1 MKLQN
6 KWFIGAML
14 GAAVCLVSTS
24 CVDEIKFGN
33 SFLDKAPG
41 GNATID
47 TVFNSAEYTR
57 QFLNTCYSRQYYGL
71 PYNTDS
77 NGNIPD
83 SSSPYLGKKDALTDC
98 WSLYFSDATV
108 YQQYYLGTEYQRQYT
123 HWVYLRLSD
132 IYLTYAEALLQA
144 KNDHRGAIDQ
154 MNIVRARVGLKKDL
168 AECVTDKNLLS
179 DKAALLEELLC
190 ERVRELGLE
199 DSRYFDLVRYKRAD
213 RFEKRLHGLLA
224 YRLDDTGNRITGN
237 AKWNEGDKNKGAL
250 QPTRFEYER
259 FELSKPVR
267 RWWTY
272 GFDPKW
278 YLSPFPQTEINKG
291 YGLIQNP
298 GW

>member
-83 SSSPYLGKKDALTDC
+83 SSSII
-98 WSLYFSDATV
+98 
-108 YQQYYLGTEYQRQYT
+108 
-123 HWVYLRLSD
+123 WVLSMP
-132 IYLTYAEALLQA
+132 T
-144 KNDHRGAIDQ
+144 
-154 MNIVRARVGLKKDL
+154 MARV
-168 AECVTDKNLLS
+168 VIFS
-179 DKAALLEELLC
+179 HI
-190 ERVRELGLE
+190 
-199 DSRYFDLVRYKRAD
+199 
-213 RFEKRLHGLLA
+213 HG
-224 YRLDDTGNRITGN
+224 
-237 AKWNEGDKNKGAL
+237 
-250 QPTRFEYER
+250 
-259 FELSKPVR
+259 
-267 RWWTY
+267 
-272 GFDPKW
+272 KW
-278 YLSPFPQTEINKG
+278 YGK
-291 YGLIQNP
+291 
-298 GW
+298 

>member
-83 SSSPYLGKKDALTDC
+83 SSSPYLGRDRT
-98 WSLYFSDATV
+98 LYGGV
-108 YQQYYLGTEYQRQYT
+108 LWQ
-123 HWVYLRLSD
+123 
-132 IYLTYAEALLQA
+132 
-144 KNDHRGAIDQ
+144 ID
-154 MNIVRARVGLKKDL
+154 
-168 AECVTDKNLLS
+168 
-179 DKAALLEELLC
+179 
-190 ERVRELGLE
+190 
-199 DSRYFDLVRYKRAD
+199 
-213 RFEKRLHGLLA
+213 
-224 YRLDDTGNRITGN
+224 
-237 AKWNEGDKNKGAL
+237 
-250 QPTRFEYER
+250 
-259 FELSKPVR
+259 
-267 RWWTY
+267 
-272 GFDPKW
+272 
-278 YLSPFPQTEINKG
+278 
-291 YGLIQNP
+291 
-298 GW
+298 

>member
-108 YQQYYLGTEYQRQYT
+108 YQQYYLGSLNANYGTRSIFIRKMPGSGYPNRTVIIFGRLCYT
-123 HWVYLRLSD
+123 KSSFCLASF
-132 IYLTYAEALLQA
+132 AL
-144 KNDHRGAIDQ
+144 
-154 MNIVRARVGLKKDL
+154 
-168 AECVTDKNLLS
+168 
-179 DKAALLEELLC
+179 
-190 ERVRELGLE
+190 
-199 DSRYFDLVRYKRAD
+199 
-213 RFEKRLHGLLA
+213 
-224 YRLDDTGNRITGN
+224 
-237 AKWNEGDKNKGAL
+237 
-250 QPTRFEYER
+250 
-259 FELSKPVR
+259 
-267 RWWTY
+267 
-272 GFDPKW
+272 
-278 YLSPFPQTEINKG
+278 FPG
-291 YGLIQNP
+291 R
-298 GW
+298 